1 MAFLFPQIQTIKG
14 FSRKFRIAEDTPKV
28 AWATITDIEKVG
40 EIAASQ
46 LAEVQAAITTAIS
59 NLQHGSLAG
68 VGANDH
74 HAKYHSDSHDGRG
87 SDPLVLPF
95 EFKATDGTLAAKID
109 TDGNIFIKGRILKI
123 T

>member
-28 AWATITDIEKVG
+28 AWATITDVEKVG
-40 EIAASQ
+40 ETAASQ
-46 LAEVQAAITTAIS
+46 LAEVQAAITAAIS
-59 NLQHGSLAG
+59 NLQHGSLLG
-68 VGANDH
+68 IGENNH

-95 EFKATDGTLAAKID
+95 EFVKPDGTVVAKID
-109 TDGNIFIKGRILKI
+109 TDGNLYLKGRNLKI